1 MNNRNKP
8 MGVLQYKLT
17 KRDKTKIYA
26 AFDKKVEEYSKLT
39 LEELKELYPI
49 LGGTY
54 REACLFVVE
63 RKLQLEK
70 NTRLQE
76 AIDDLKT
83 QTNEPTA

>member
-1 MNNRNKP
+1 MKRQII
-8 MGVLQYKLT
+8 GSVQQKLT
-17 KRDKTKIYA
+17 KRDKTNIYA
-26 AFDKKVEEYSKLT
+26 AFDKKVEEYSNKT

-70 NTRLQE
+70 NTKLQE